1 MGSGWKCQTNNRLE
15 NLRGSMTNGIEEQNI
30 KLHHCPQYKRCS
42 CCLSIIRTTSSL
54 RLAPG
59 VNTYLIVGSKDEK
72 DPRPVLKKE

>member
-1 MGSGWKCQTNNRLE
+1 MVAGWKCQTNIRLE
-15 NLRGSMTNGIEEQNI
+15 NLRGRMTKGIKEQNI
-30 KLHHCPQYKRCS
+30 ELHHCPQYKRCS